1 MDKIKVLVVDD
12 SALVRQTLVSILE
25 SDPQIEIVGVA
36 ADPYIAV
43 EKIKECVPDVIT
55 LDIEMPVMDGF
66 KVLEIVSKLP
76 TKPKIIVF
84 TSLDNRG
91 ADNAMKALH
100 LGADDF
106 VTKIEGTVDV
116 NKNIKE
122 GGPFAA
128 IIDMFTDGAILQ
140 MNVNGASITF
150 QGDEAEEV
158 YKILLS
164 QKEVL

>member
-1 MDKIKVLVVDD
+1 MKYWRNKDNTKALKLASVD
-12 SALVRQTLVSILE
+12 
-25 SDPQIEIVGVA
+25 
-36 ADPYIAV
+36 YWN
-43 EKIKECVPDVIT
+43 
-55 LDIEMPVMDGF
+55 
-66 KVLEIVSKLP
+66 
-76 TKPKIIVF
+76 F
-84 TSLDNRG
+84 TS
-91 ADNAMKALH
+91 A
-100 LGADDF
+100 
-106 VTKIEGTVDV
+106 EEV